1 MAEEEI
7 ESEDASSKPSKL
19 KESSK
24 MSPCMRPVVQVQSS
38 MDAAVELGNNMRKL
52 EDDYEV
58 ERARIESRFC

>member
-1 MAEEEI
+1 
-7 ESEDASSKPSKL
+7 
-19 KESSK
+19 
-24 MSPCMRPVVQVQSS
+24 